1 LASYTCFY
9 GEQTTSINSLNSLRA
24 HTIERT
30 SPNPKN
36 DETMKTM
43 ICRQLGGACD
53 KTFSADTSNKM
64 AELSKQHDGKLH
76 QKKDTNHFQ
85 AMGEIQ

>member
-1 LASYTCFY
+1 
-9 GEQTTSINSLNSLRA
+9 
-24 HTIERT
+24 
-30 SPNPKN
+30 
-36 DETMKTM
+36 MKIM

>member
-1 LASYTCFY
+1 
-9 GEQTTSINSLNSLRA
+9 
-24 HTIERT
+24 
-30 SPNPKN
+30 
-36 DETMKTM
+36 MKII
-43 ICRQLGGACD
+43 ICKQRSGACD
-53 KTFSADTSNKM
+53 KTFSADTFNKM